1 MFSVSCERGG
11 NAPVTYASLFMF
23 GGVEQYDTVVSDLAS
38 KYKKIG
44 PSERGGMSGFELQAS
59 NGNVI
64 VYSQKTYQPAPREFM
79 IEIRYNS
86 LDAIG
91 MEQRIEQKNNDE
103 IRTKEKTRRN
113 AL

>member
-1 MFSVSCERGG
+1 
-11 NAPVTYASLFMF
+11 
-23 GGVEQYDTVVSDLAS
+23 
-38 KYKKIG
+38 
-44 PSERGGMSGFELQAS
+44 
-59 NGNVI
+59 
-64 VYSQKTYQPAPREFM
+64 M

-91 MEQRIEQKNNDE
+91 MEQRLEQKNNDE